1 MRVLLCNNRSG
12 LYYEA
17 SGRWGADREQAYD
30 FGDSHAAIRF
40 AAENGLQG
48 VELVLAYSDPALDV
62 TLPLQKPSRI
72 ANALQ
77 ASQENESR
85 SSSGLADGFNPPP

>member
-17 SGRWGADREQAYD
+17 SGRWSASREEAYD

-40 AAENGLQG
+40 AVESGLTG
-48 VELVLAYSDPALDV
+48 VELVLAYNDPSLDV
-62 TLPLQKPSRI
+62 TLPLEKPTRI
-72 ANALQ
+72 ISKNNQ
-77 ASQENESR
+77 SVNPW
-85 SSSGLADGFNPPP
+85 GLAP

>member
-17 SGRWGADREQAYD
+17 SGRWSASREAAYD

-40 AAENGLQG
+40 AVESGLTG
-48 VELVLAYSDPALDV
+48 VELVLAYKDPALDIA
-62 TLPLQKPSRI
+62 LPLKKPNRVMG
-72 ANALQ
+72 
-77 ASQENESR
+77 ENYQQLNSW
-85 SSSGLADGFNPPP
+85 G

>member
-17 SGRWGADREQAYD
+17 SGRWNASREEAYD

-40 AAENGLQG
+40 AVEGGLKG
-48 VELVLAYSDPALDV
+48 VELVLAYNDPALDIA
-62 TLPLQKPSRI
+62 LPLQKPARI
-72 ANALQ
+72 V
-77 ASQENESR
+77 
-85 SSSGLADGFNPPP
+85 GDIDPPPLTFHG